1 MQPLITCLNF
11 QVNYFMGK
19 CLKSSRLRCQ
29 NNSDLSHLLYSNQQ
43 KSEQHRNQEKGF
55 HTINQKEIKKLQQ
68 DTSQFSST
76 LSIPSFFLKGS
87 SISPVSIF
95 KERTCSFWTVYLFLR
110 AIISKKT
117 KGKNNNLLHSLL
129 NISDLQSK
137 QFNQSN
143 VFGQS
148 LRIMYLRG
156 MG

>member
-110 AIISKKT
+110 AIISKKKKKEKT
-117 KGKNNNLLHSLL
+117 ITCCTPFSTSL
-129 NISDLQSK
+129 ICRA
-137 QFNQSN
+137 SN
-143 VFGQS
+143 S
-148 LRIMYLRG
+148 IKAMCLDSH
-156 MG
+156 